1 MEENQ
6 GFPLE
11 ENDASLP
18 LSPSLP
24 TEPETEPPKKHESV
38 VSMAFEY
45 LEIVVFS
52 ICAVLL
58 VFNLFGRL
66 CRVNGE
72 SMRETLQHEQL
83 LLTTTI
89 GGIDRGDIVVFHQTT
104 NGGPGRFNEPLVK
117 RVIAKGGD
125 TVRVDYVAGTVSV
138 NGEELS
144 EPHVTLTDPYGKY
157 DTRRPPDHSYDPAT
171 GIFEATVPEGCY
183 FVMGDNRNNS
193 ADSRYSEIGFVD
205 GRRMLGRV
213 ILRIRPFTTF
223 N

>member
-1 MEENQ
+1 MEDNQNFPIEENSSA
-6 GFPLE
+6 PIP
-11 ENDASLP
+11 A
-18 LSPSLP
+18 
-24 TEPETEPPKKHESV
+24 EPETIVTPKKRESII
-38 VSMAFEY
+38 SMMFDY

-58 VFNLFGRL
+58 VYTLFGRL

-72 SMRETLQHEQL
+72 SMRETLQHKEVL
-83 LLTTTI
+83 IATSI

-104 NGGPGRFNEPLVK
+104 NGSVGKYNEPLVK

-125 TVRVDYVAGTVSV
+125 TVRVDYKAGTVSV
-138 NGEELS
+138 NGEIIV
-144 EPHVTLTDPYGKY
+144 EPYVTLMYPNGVY
-157 DTRRPPDHSYDPAT
+157 DTRRPPDHSYEPLT
-171 GIFEATVPEGCY
+171 CVFEATVPDGCY

-213 ILRIRPFTTF
+213 ILRLDPFTIF
-223 N
+223 D